1 MAREAVTMSSEETIR
16 QAAEELCREISVL
29 SLWDDPES
37 IFCEDRNN
45 LRAVLQEIEAGALL
59 A

>member
-1 MAREAVTMSSEETIR
+1 MSSEETIR